1 MVRHTNSRVLA
12 LVAVAVGAVSVAW
25 LGAQEAAEETPRWLH
40 IQIEVEG
47 EDDGTRPTALNFP
60 LKAVGPLIA
69 MVPDKIISSDG
80 RLTVAEEHGV
90 SVSDIRTMWQEIMA
104 AGDSEFATFQRADRT
119 FAVARVGDRVEVRV
133 TGDGENMRLDL
144 PVVVIGALL
153 SGDGETLNLVAGID
167 QLSGLRGDI
176 VRATD
181 ATQQIRVWVDETA
194 EQ

>member
-40 IQIEVEG
+40 IQIEAEG

-60 LKAVGPLIA
+60 LKAVGLLIA

-90 SVSDIRTMWQEIMA
+90 SVSDIRTMWQEVMA

-167 QLSGLRGDI
+167 QLSGLQGDI

-181 ATQQIRVWVDETA
+181 ATQQIRVWVDQMA